1 MTIETI
7 LTEPGAG
14 RETGSGALSLVEAS
28 EGDREFLEALAMRL
42 DEIVGKPKGRFVISY
57 RTGQPGARRPPTIR

>member
-1 MTIETI
+1 MTIETVFP
-7 LTEPGAG
+7 EAFPGRA
-14 RETGSGALSLVEAS
+14 GSGALSLIEAS

-42 DEIVGKPKGRFVISY
+42 DEIVVKPKGRFVISY